1 MDTRITSNIV
11 NKKPGLLLNKKQPVV
26 SEKLQG
32 LPKESVTL
40 GNADAGAAIYGT
52 SAGAMLGGMIGAAG
66 LMGGMAALS
75 MGTLGSIMGMGMA
88 ACLAGSAAGM
98 MAGKAAI
105 DFTKQAHE
113 EKAAQLRNKDG
124 RFRTKTGKV
133 HLETLRETYGEKFAA
148 GLPGNMPLQV
158 LRAATGTSL
167 TQMVKHPEKID
178 PAREKLADWKAPD
191 LAPGGRT
198 RNADGRIHQ
207 KRGDTRLDTLRKTYG
222 LDFAAQLPGN
232 MPLQV
237 LRAATGLSLS
247 QLVANPEKIPG

>member
-11 NKKPGLLLNKKQPVV
+11 NQKPGSLFRKMQPAV
-26 SEKLQG
+26 SEKFHG
-32 LPKESVTL
+32 LPNESLTL
-40 GNADAGAAIYGT
+40 GNAGVGAAIYGA
-52 SAGAMLGGMIGAAG
+52 AGAMLGGIMVGTAG
-66 LMGGMAALS
+66 MMGGMAALS
-75 MGTLGSIMGMGMA
+75 MGTVGSIMGMGMA
-88 ACLAGSAAGM
+88 ACLAGSAAGL

-105 DFTKQAHE
+105 DFAKQAHE
-113 EKAAQLRNKDG
+113 EKAGQLRNKDG

-133 HLETLRETYGEKFAA
+133 HLETLRDTYGEKFAA

-207 KRGDTRLDTLRKTYG
+207 KRGDTRIDTLRKTYG